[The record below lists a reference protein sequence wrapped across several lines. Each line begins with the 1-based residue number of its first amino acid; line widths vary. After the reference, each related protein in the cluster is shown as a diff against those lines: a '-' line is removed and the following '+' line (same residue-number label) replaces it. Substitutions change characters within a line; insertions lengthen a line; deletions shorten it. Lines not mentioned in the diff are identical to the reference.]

1 MTDLMTAARYEWRQ
15 LMHFHDGGPAILQEV
30 LGAYAEPGRFYHT
43 ELHLAEMTMLLAEH
57 RNDFDSYENILFA
70 CLYHDVVYDATRSD
84 NEEASAALWRRDA
97 ARLELGAEQTEQ
109 VSILIMATKKHQPV
123 NDSFDVQL
131 FLDADLA
138 VLGGEPARY
147 HNYLVSIRRE
157 YAHVTENAYRG
168 GRIAVLKKF
177 LARPQLY
184 FSETARARFEAQ
196 ARQNLAD
203 EIRLLQKPDT
213 FIGRFT
219 RNTLGRTLFEIDETN
234 AEIYESIK
242 AHLQTKLGF
251 TNFSKPIQG
260 PAEIIGTCSN
270 GSVTF
275 DWGYDGPSGF
285 YMMAERAEDEALLAE
300 VCESLN
306 ALLLEPRFN
315 HYRTYPN
322 FGKIK

>member
-1 MTDLMTAARYEWRQ
+1 MSDLLTAARREWRQ
-15 LMHFHDGGPAILQEV
+15 LMHFHDGGPAVLSEV
-30 LGAYAEPGRFYHT
+30 LSAYGESGRFYHT

-57 RNDFDSYENILFA
+57 RDDFESYENILFA
-70 CLYHDVVYDATRSD
+70 CLYHDAVYDATRSD
-84 NEEASAALWRRDA
+84 NEEASTALWRRDA
-97 ARLELGAEQTEQ
+97 GRLGLGLEQTEQ
-109 VSILIMATKKHQPV
+109 ISILINATKKHQPA
-123 NDSFDVQL
+123 NGSFDMQL

-138 VLGGEPARY
+138 VLGSERKRY
-147 HNYLVSIRRE
+147 RDYLVAIRRE
-157 YAHVTENAYRG
+157 YAHVPENAYRE
-168 GRIAVLKKF
+168 GRIAVLKTF

-184 FSETARARFEAQ
+184 FTETARTRFESR

-219 RNTLGRTLFEIDETN
+219 RNALGRTLFEIDETN

-251 TNFSKPIQG
+251 TSFSKPIQG

-270 GSVTF
+270 GSVTL

-285 YMMAERAEDEALLAE
+285 YMMAERAEDEPLLAE